1 MKGTAV
7 RDKHV
12 RLNQEKIERAMVIL
26 KTKTETETIEKA
38 LELVIEADT
47 HKEMR
52 MKTVERILA
61 RRKKLQAVKGDV
73 ADWIREGRKERDRMY
88 GG

>member
-1 MKGTAV
+1 MKATAV

-12 RLNQEKIERAMVIL
+12 RLDQGKIERAMVIL

-38 LELVIEADT
+38 LEFVIEADIF
-47 HKEMR
+47 KERR
-52 MKTVERILA
+52 MKSMERILA
-61 RRKKLQAVKGDV
+61 RRKKLRAGKGDV
-73 ADWIREGRKERDRMY
+73 TDWIREGRKERDRMY

>member
-1 MKGTAV
+1 MKGIAV

-12 RLNQEKIERAMVIL
+12 RLNQEKIEKAMVIL
-26 KTKTETETIEKA
+26 KAKTETETIEKA

-47 HKEMR
+47 LKEMR
-52 MKTVERILA
+52 RKTAERILA
-61 RRKKLQAVKGDV
+61 RRKKLRLVKGDV
-73 ADWIREGRKERDRMY
+73 TDWIREGRRERDRLY